1 MTEKGKYRV
10 CGALAGT
17 VNGLF
22 GGGGG
27 IPARVFA
34 ALVGKA
40 LRQDGACDLRGCHL
54 PVLPCVGARV
64 RPPRRAAA
72 RRGAPLPCRRACRRM
87 DRRQALQGRAEH
99 MAQAHFRAVSAL
111 WRGEVPSVT
120 DWLFPAL
127 CGLFDGN
134 PLVLGR
140 RRRDTA
146 SFMHDALFRRG
157 AAHSAGH
164 QPALFSA
171 NRGHL
176 ALRASQKRIS
186 QQSRPARGHPDR
198 HALCA
203 RRRVFDDQ
211 WSTAA
216 SSASRSGCSCSTR
229 GCRSSLK
236 RRKTA
241 KKKRRDFRHGV
252 FDSIQMRS
260 AVSSAI

>member
-1 MTEKGKYRV
+1 MRPAWLSSSRS
-10 CGALAGT
+10 ALCRYSCT
-17 VNGLF
+17 
-22 GGGGG
+22 
-27 IPARVFA
+27 RSA
-34 ALVGKA
+34 AHC
-40 LRQDGACDLRGCHL
+40 RSE
-54 PVLPCVGARV
+54 
-64 RPPRRAAA
+64 RRS
-72 RRGAPLPCRRACRRM
+72 LPCRRACRRM

-171 NRGHL
+171 NR
-176 ALRASQKRIS
+176 RASRSSRIRAKTDIS
-186 QQSRPARGHPDR
+186 TKPSCARPSRPARSVRSPAAFLTTR
-198 HALCA
+198 
-203 RRRVFDDQ
+203 
-211 WSTAA
+211 STAA

-241 KKKRRDFRHGV
+241 KKETP
-252 FDSIQMRS
+252 
-260 AVSSAI
+260 

>member
-17 VNGLF
+17 ANGLF

-27 IPARVFA
+27 IPLVFLLRSWA
-34 ALVGKA
+34 KT
-40 LRQDGACDLRGCHL
+40 LRQDGTRDLCGRHL

-64 RPPRRAAA
+64 RVPRRAAA
-72 RRGAPLPCRRACRRM
+72 RRGAPLLSRRTRGRM
-87 DRRQALQGRAEH
+87 DRRQALQGCAEYV
-99 MAQAHFRAVSAL
+99 AQAHFRAVSAL

-120 DWLFPAL
+120 DWLFPRAL
-127 CGLFDGN
+127 RAFDGN

-176 ALRASQKRIS
+176 ALRASQKSDIS
-186 QQSRPARGHPDR
+186 TKPSCARPSRPARS
-198 HALCA
+198 
-203 RRRVFDDQ
+203 V
-211 WSTAA
+211 
-216 SSASRSGCSCSTR
+216 RSPPR
-229 GCRSSLK
+229 
-236 RRKTA
+236 
-241 KKKRRDFRHGV
+241 F
-252 FDSIQMRS
+252 
-260 AVSSAI
+260 